1 MSDDIPAEKY
11 EQKWERAQDEDGLGI
26 LVVSKFR
33 SPHRK
38 TTDESEQE
46 VSLTF
51 LLRKSQNRCRATSSK
66 SRRFGGP
73 KRIRG
78 GRRRRCLIFFKENS
92 LLSIWDDRV
101 SIKNWLQR
109 TSAWRPT
116 YLPTRT
122 FQEFSTVYR
131 DRLKSVLQVWWILL
145 LLLLTTSALTFLQ
158 HSRNLEHWL

>member
-51 LLRKSQNRCRATSSK
+51 LLRKS
-66 SRRFGGP
+66 
-73 KRIRG
+73 
-78 GRRRRCLIFFKENS
+78 
-92 LLSIWDDRV
+92 
-101 SIKNWLQR
+101 
-109 TSAWRPT
+109 
-116 YLPTRT
+116 
-122 FQEFSTVYR
+122 
-131 DRLKSVLQVWWILL
+131 
-145 LLLLTTSALTFLQ
+145 
-158 HSRNLEHWL
+158 